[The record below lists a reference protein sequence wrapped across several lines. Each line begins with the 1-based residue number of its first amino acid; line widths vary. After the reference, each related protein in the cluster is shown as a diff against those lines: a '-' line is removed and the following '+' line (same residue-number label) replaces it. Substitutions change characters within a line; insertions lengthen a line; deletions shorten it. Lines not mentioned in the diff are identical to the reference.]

1 MRPIERRLEG
11 WDEGPWRASTGV
23 RMGGT
28 EPAGG
33 STRAGRRRPV
43 SRKGDAERFLDGV
56 RGDLA
61 RGQYV
66 DPAGG
71 RVLFQEYAE
80 QWRATQMHRPSTA
93 AQAETNLR
101 VHAYPRLGKRP
112 LGAIRRSA
120 IQAWVNDRAEVL
132 SPGTVEV
139 VYPWV
144 ASVFKAAVGDRL
156 IAASPCDRIALPKRK
171 RREIVP
177 LEVEAVE
184 RLVAALPP
192 ATGP

>member
-1 MRPIERRLEG
+1 MASIDRRADGRYRARWREYPG
-11 WDEGPWRASTGV
+11 GPQK
-23 RMGGT
+23 
-28 EPAGG
+28 
-33 STRAGRRRPV
+33 TRHFT
-43 SRKGDAERFLDGV
+43 RKGDAERFLDGV

-80 QWRATQMHRPSTA
+80 QWRANQMHRASTA
-93 AQAETNLR
+93 SQAETNLR

-112 LGAIRRSA
+112 LGAIRRSE
-120 IQAWVNDRAEVL
+120 IRAWVKDRAEVL

-139 VYPWV
+139 VYRWV

-156 IAASPCDRIALPKRK
+156 IAASPCDRIALP
-171 RREIVP
+171 
-177 LEVEAVE
+177 EARAGARSSRSRSTRWSVSWS
-184 RLVAALPP
+184 RCRIAI
-192 ATGP
+192 GR